1 MNVIHECVNWN
12 AARYD
17 RIFNA
22 ELSMALLK
30 EEVSELTEATD
41 LVTIADACGDILF
54 VCCGVLWK
62 MGFEEEEIE
71 MIMNNTVPL
80 DDVKRLAAA
89 NNGPQSE
96 KVVEFIFKAI
106 FEIVA
111 SAAKEHK
118 LGPCMKDIC
127 AAICKSN
134 NTKSIEGKTDPSQK
148 ANINKGPNYVPP
160 TEDLIT
166 ILNNRSI

>member
-1 MNVIHECVNWN
+1 MNVISECVNWN

-30 EEVSELTEATD
+30 EEVSELTESPD
-41 LVTIADACGDILF
+41 LVSIADACGDILF

-80 DDVKRLAAA
+80 EDVKKLAAA
-89 NNGPQSE
+89 ENGPKAE
-96 KVVEFIFKAI
+96 MVVEFIFNAI
-106 FEIVA
+106 FIIVA
-111 SAAKEHK
+111 EAARKHK
-118 LGPCMKDIC
+118 LGPHMMDIC

-160 TEDLIT
+160 TEDLIA
-166 ILNNRSI
+166 ILNNIA